1 MSVLIAIGHVL
12 GAIIVLSTLGIGVL
26 MLAAWETER
35 NQKSAIQE
43 ACLALG
49 ITVDEIDNAEH
60 HEKIIQF
67 AAARFSSE
75 LFRNRFSDL
84 CGWIQTGWGWLSFLV
99 QACVLLGVIW
109 VTITRD
115 LSNSVYAWWVLAV
128 WFFFW
133 ISSVLFALACK
144 LFTGRFPGQ
153 AKQARKSLAEAVEKQ
168 RAVLANN
175 GERA

>member
-1 MSVLIAIGHVL
+1 MSVLIAIGHIL
-12 GAIIVLSTLGIGVL
+12 GAIIVLSTFGIGIL

-49 ITVDEIDNAEH
+49 ITVDEIDDAEH
-60 HEKIIQF
+60 QEKIVQF
-67 AAARFSSE
+67 VAARFSSE

-84 CGWIQTGWGWLSFLV
+84 CGWIQTGWIWLSILI

-109 VTITRD
+109 VTVTGD
-115 LSNSVYAWWVLAV
+115 LSNSVHAWWVLAV

-144 LFTGRFPGQ
+144 LLTGRFPGQ
-153 AKQARKSLAEAVEKQ
+153 AKQGRKILAEEVEKQ
-168 RAVLANN
+168 RAVLTNN
-175 GERA
+175 GARA